1 MNREWEKHGVCLEDS
16 VMDEIH
22 KHSFDYYIA
31 FQVDKFLAGSSKV
44 ESIDRIEVD
53 KLLEVRLFSDKDE
66 LLINRTMIGAEHEFS
81 WRVAS
86 EDDGSRDYIVK
97 YQTLDIDS
105 EKTSEGE
112 YGNLKLMTTGGGEY
126 ELPISRNIDRVK
138 IISYIDYDSKDGMAY
153 IYDNRLVG
161 FEEKR

>member
-1 MNREWEKHGVCLEDS
+1 MNREWSEKGVCSEGS
-16 VMDEIH
+16 VMEKIKGH
-22 KHSFDYYIA
+22 TFDYYVA

-44 ESIDRIEVD
+44 DSIDRIDVD

-66 LLINRTMIGAEHEFS
+66 LLFNRTMIGAEHEFS
-81 WRVAS
+81 WRIAS
-86 EDDGSRDYIVK
+86 ENDGERDFLVK

-105 EKTSEGE
+105 EKTSGGDF
-112 YGNLKLMTTGGGEY
+112 GNLNLMTTGGGKY
-126 ELPISRNIDRVK
+126 ELPISRNADRIK
-138 IISYIDYDSKDGMAY
+138 IYSYIDYDSEDGMAY